1 MLDLRNNFSSKKL
14 LIYGF
19 GKSGKA
25 CLNYLN
31 KKNNISIFDDN
42 KKIIPKKLK
51 NSKFINKVKINHEK
65 FDYIIISPGINI
77 KKCSLKKYLNKHK
90 KKIITDLDIF
100 YLENLNNLKITITGT
115 NGKSTTAKL
124 IFEIFKKHNKDVRL
138 LGNIGKPVLAEK
150 KIAPRTIFVI
160 EASSYQIEYSKYFKT
175 DHAMILN
182 INPDHLERHET
193 IQNYTRAKFKLIL
206 NQNKSGFAYLDKK
219 NKYLSNEIKK
229 SKFKSKLINV
239 NLNYIKKINN
249 LINNPYFRNNNNL
262 NNLSFVFEL
271 SKIINLSKSKI
282 LKVVNSFKGL
292 KFRQEI
298 IFKNKNLTIIND
310 SKSTSFSSSLNLL
323 MSYKNIL
330 WLVGGMPKKG
340 DKLELPKR
348 YYHNIKSYIF
358 GKNKTFFKK
367 IFKNKIYFQTFDNL
381 EETLKKIILDI
392 NFTKQK
398 NINILFSPAAASFDQ
413 FKNFEHRGEYFNYLI
428 NKIKFIKK
436 INVQ

>member
-31 KKNNISIFDDN
+31 KRNNISIFDDN

-229 SKFKSKLINV
+229 SKLKSKLINV
-239 NLNYIKKINN
+239 NLNYTKKINN
-249 LINNPYFRNNNNL
+249 LINNPYFKNNNNL

-358 GKNKTFFKK
+358 GKNKIFFKK
-367 IFKNKIYFQTFDNL
+367 KFKNKIYFQTFDNL

>member
-206 NQNKSGFAYLDKK
+206 NQNKSGFYYLDKK

-229 SKFKSKLINV
+229 SKLKSKLINV
-239 NLNYIKKINN
+239 NLNYTKKINN

-358 GKNKTFFKK
+358 GKNKKFFKK
-367 IFKNKIYFQTFDNL
+367 IFKNKINFQTFDNL
-381 EETLKKIILDI
+381 EETLNKIILDI
-392 NFTKQK
+392 NSTKQK

-436 INVQ
+436 INAQ